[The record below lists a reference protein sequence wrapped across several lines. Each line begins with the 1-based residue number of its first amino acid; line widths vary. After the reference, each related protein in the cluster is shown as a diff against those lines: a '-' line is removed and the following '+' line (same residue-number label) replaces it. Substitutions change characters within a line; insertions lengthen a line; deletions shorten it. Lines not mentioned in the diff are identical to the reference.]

1 MIIPSIDIMDGKVV
15 QLEQGNKK
23 VYENQDIEIIAEQYK
38 IFPQVNVIDLDS
50 AMDNGNNRELIKSLC
65 KKMTCNVGGG
75 IRSIE
80 TVERM
85 LDLGVERFGVGLES
99 AIKIIEEAN
108 SK

>member
-65 KKMTCNVGGG
+65 
-75 IRSIE
+75 
-80 TVERM
+80 
-85 LDLGVERFGVGLES
+85 
-99 AIKIIEEAN
+99 
-108 SK
+108 

>member
-50 AMDNGNNRELIKSLC
+50 AMDNGNNRELIK
-65 KKMTCNVGGG
+65 KFMQKMTCNVGGG

-80 TVERM
+80 LANEY
-85 LDLGVERFGVGLES
+85 
-99 AIKIIEEAN
+99 IEAGAN
-108 SK
+108 S